1 MRIYLQSMVEGIPDS
16 MLPQA
21 WVDHDF
27 GFFSHTK
34 RLYDYQQQALRNA
47 LKALWK
53 YYWGVESPLTP
64 ALSPLEK
71 GGEGEGSG
79 GIHTTRPLNQKFW
92 QWYLDNGLSEDLSI
106 EPKSAFADLLREYYA
121 DYINA
126 QTGEI
131 AYEAFINRMGFW
143 MATGSG
149 KTLVI
154 VKLIELLARLRRL
167 GEVPPCDI
175 LFLTHRD
182 DLIEQLKRHVDEYNA
197 SHSDTPIVLYELK
210 EYAAVKRERRSLF
223 QDNEIAVFYYRS
235 DNLSDEQKEK
245 IVDFRNYDNDG
256 RWFILLDEAHKGDRE
271 DSKRQHIYS
280 ILSRNGFL
288 FNFSA
293 TFTDPR
299 DIATTVY
306 NFNLSEYIR
315 RGYGKHLLVLKQE
328 LRPFKDKEDYS
339 ADKKRRL
346 VLQTLILLAYVRK
359 VRERIESLLT
369 PSLSPRT
376 IGEEGAGSVE
386 SPLTLPLSPLSKGG
400 EGKGSGGIL
409 SKGTGSGGILYH
421 RPLMLVLVNS
431 VNTEDADL
439 ELFFRELEQIARQG
453 IDKAPWN
460 DAKDE
465 LWRELGQSPT
475 FLFEDEPIRVD
486 RDIWDSLAPEDIRRY
501 VFNADSWGEIE
512 VLVRPSNRQ
521 EMAFKL
527 KTADRPFA
535 LVKIGDISAWLKEKL
550 SGYEIAEQFDD
561 ESLFARLN
569 ADDSDINILMGSR
582 SFYEGWDSNRP
593 NVICYINIG
602 TGTDA
607 QKFIL
612 QSVGRGV
619 RIEPIKNKRKR
630 LLPLYN
636 AGEVEQNLFQRLK
649 DAVQPLE
656 TLFIFGTNRQALQTV
671 LENLQKERPK
681 EQWQTL
687 DVFKVNPEAKK
698 VCLLI
703 PVYKPANTPRA
714 QQNLIAKFE
723 IARDELDALCAFVQ
737 GADNRVL
744 LALTDAEPKQVKVL
758 RDALRQN
765 SLFTVNGR
773 QYGDL
778 RRLLRR
784 VVDYLSVTPEEVDE
798 LKPLE
803 DEIRHF
809 RHITVSLEDI
819 SELKE
824 KVKRV
829 REYKDP
835 QLEQED
841 LIQRLQQGEIT
852 VKEFREA
859 YNATTQRANKEV
871 EVFEHDGKRITI
883 KHIARHYYLP
893 IVLSK
898 DGKADY
904 IRHIIK
910 TKSEVKFI
918 KDLEAY
924 LSQPNNEFQ
933 QFDWFFSKLDE
944 SLDEVYIPYYDP
956 KTNRMAR
963 FKPDFIFWLCKGS
976 RYWIVF
982 VDPKGTEH
990 VDYQRKIDGY
1000 REVFCENG
1008 KPRVFH
1014 HCGKDVT
1021 VHLFIA
1027 VQDVSRVPEEYH
1039 AFAFDKV
1046 ETLIGKLL
1054 KESLCQSPSQSL

>member
-1 MRIYLQSMVEGIPDS
+1 MVEGIPDS

-53 YYWGVESPLTP
+53 YYEHFGDYQQ
-64 ALSPLEK
+64 
-71 GGEGEGSG
+71 GE
-79 GIHTTRPLNQKFW
+79 TDDANRQRKQRLC
-92 QWYLDNGLSEDLSI
+92 QWYRYNGLSEDLSI

-121 DYINA
+121 DYIDA
-126 QTGEI
+126 QTGKV

-154 VKLIELLARLRRL
+154 VKLIELLGRLRRL
-167 GEVPPCDI
+167 GKVPPCDI

-182 DLIEQLKRHVDEYNA
+182 DLIEQLKRHVDEFNA

-210 EYAAVKRERRSLF
+210 EYTAVKRERRSLF
-223 QDNEIAVFYYRS
+223 QEGEIPVFYYRS

-315 RGYGKHLLVLKQE
+315 RGYGKHLLVLQQE
-328 LRPFKDKEDYS
+328 LRAFKDKEDYS
-339 ADKKRRL
+339 ADEKRRL
-346 VLQTLILLAYVRK
+346 VLKTLILLAYVRK

-376 IGEEGAGSVE
+376 IGEEGA
-386 SPLTLPLSPLSKGG
+386 
-400 EGKGSGGIL
+400 
-409 SKGTGSGGILYH
+409 GSGGILYH

-453 IDKAPWN
+453 IDKAPWD
-460 DAKDE
+460 DAKDK
-465 LWRELGQSPT
+465 LWQELGQPPT

-486 RDIWDSLAPEDIRRY
+486 RAIWDSLAPEDIRRY

-512 VLVRPSNRQ
+512 VLVRPSNQQ

-550 SGYEIAEQFDD
+550 SGYEIAERFDD

-687 DVFKVNPEAKK
+687 DVFDVNPEAKK

-703 PVYKPANTPRA
+703 PVYKPASAPRA

-723 IARDELDALCAFVQ
+723 IAQDELDALCAFVQ

-758 RDALRQN
+758 RDALQQN

-773 QYGDL
+773 WYGDL

-784 VVDYLSVTPEEVDE
+784 VVDYLGTTPKEVDK

-819 SELKE
+819 SELE
-824 KVKRV
+824 NKVKRV

-871 EVFEHDGKRITI
+871 FEHDGKRITI

-893 IVLSK
+893 IVLSE

-910 TKSEVKFI
+910 TESEVKFI

-933 QFDWFFSKLDE
+933 QFDWWFFSKLDE

-1000 REVFCENG
+1000 SEVFRQDDEA
-1008 KPRVFH
+1008 RVFYH
-1014 HCGKDVT
+1014 GRKSVT
-1021 VHLFIA
+1021 VHLFIMTE
-1027 VQDVSRVPEEYH
+1027 DVARVPKKYDE
-1039 AFAFDKV
+1039 FAICGVADLVKG
-1046 ETLIGKLL
+1046 LGKL
-1054 KESLCQSPSQSL
+1054 PSVIGS

>member
-1 MRIYLQSMVEGIPDS
+1 
-16 MLPQA
+16 
-21 WVDHDF
+21 
-27 GFFSHTK
+27 
-34 RLYDYQQQALRNA
+34 
-47 LKALWK
+47 
-53 YYWGVESPLTP
+53 
-64 ALSPLEK
+64 
-71 GGEGEGSG
+71 
-79 GIHTTRPLNQKFW
+79 
-92 QWYLDNGLSEDLSI
+92 
-106 EPKSAFADLLREYYA
+106 
-121 DYINA
+121 
-126 QTGEI
+126 
-131 AYEAFINRMGFW
+131 
-143 MATGSG
+143 
-149 KTLVI
+149 LV
-154 VKLIELLARLRRL
+154 
-167 GEVPPCDI
+167 
-175 LFLTHRD
+175 
-182 DLIEQLKRHVDEYNA
+182 
-197 SHSDTPIVLYELK
+197 
-210 EYAAVKRERRSLF
+210 
-223 QDNEIAVFYYRS
+223 
-235 DNLSDEQKEK
+235 
-245 IVDFRNYDNDG
+245 
-256 RWFILLDEAHKGDRE
+256 
-271 DSKRQHIYS
+271 
-280 ILSRNGFL
+280 
-288 FNFSA
+288 
-293 TFTDPR
+293 
-299 DIATTVY
+299 
-306 NFNLSEYIR
+306 
-315 RGYGKHLLVLKQE
+315 
-328 LRPFKDKEDYS
+328 
-339 ADKKRRL
+339 
-346 VLQTLILLAYVRK
+346 
-359 VRERIESLLT
+359 
-369 PSLSPRT
+369 
-376 IGEEGAGSVE
+376 
-386 SPLTLPLSPLSKGG
+386 
-400 EGKGSGGIL
+400 
-409 SKGTGSGGILYH
+409 
-421 RPLMLVLVNS
+421 
-431 VNTEDADL
+431 L

-453 IDKAPWN
+453 IDKALWD
-460 DAKDE
+460 DAKDK
-465 LWRELGQSPT
+465 LWQKLGQPPT

-486 RDIWDSLAPEDIRRY
+486 RAIWDSLAPEDIRRY

-512 VLVRPSNRQ
+512 VLIRPSNRQ

-535 LVKIGDISAWLKEKL
+535 LIKIGDISEWLKKKL
-550 SGYEIAEQFDD
+550 SGYEIAERFDD

-703 PVYKPANTPRA
+703 PVYKPASAPRA

-723 IARDELDALCAFVQ
+723 IAEEELNALRAFVQ
-737 GADNRVL
+737 GADDRVL

-758 RDALRQN
+758 RGALQQN
-765 SLFTVNGR
+765 SLFTDNRR

-784 VVDYLSVTPEEVDE
+784 VVDYLGVTPEEVDE

-819 SELKE
+819 SEL
-824 KVKRV
+824 VKWV

-841 LIQRLQQGEIT
+841 LIQRLQQREIT

-859 YNATTQRANKEV
+859 YNATTQRANK

-910 TKSEVKFI
+910 TESEVKFI

-933 QFDWFFSKLDE
+933 QFQFDWWFFSKLDE

-963 FKPDFIFWLCKGS
+963 FKPDFIFWLCKDS

-1000 REVFCENG
+1000 REVFYKNG
-1008 KPRVFH
+1008 NPRVFYY
-1014 HCGKDVT
+1014 GSTVVT
-1021 VHLFIA
+1021 VQLFIA
-1027 VQDVSRVPEEYH
+1027 VQDVSRVPEEYRV
-1039 AFAFDKV
+1039 FAFDGVAKLV
-1046 ETLIGKLL
+1046 ESVT
-1054 KESLCQSPSQSL
+1054 SP

>member
-1 MRIYLQSMVEGIPDS
+1 MARIYLQPMVEDIPDS
-16 MLPQA
+16 VLPQA

-27 GFFSHTK
+27 AFFSHTK
-34 RLYDYQQQALRNA
+34 RLYDYQQQALQNA

-53 YYWGVESPLTP
+53 YYDG
-64 ALSPLEK
+64 A
-71 GGEGEGSG
+71 GSG
-79 GIHTTRPLNQKFW
+79 GIHTIHQCKQQVW
-92 QWYLDNGLSEDLSI
+92 KWYQYNGLTEDFSI

-154 VKLIELLARLRRL
+154 VKLIELLGRLRRL
-167 GEVPPCDI
+167 GEVPPHDI

-256 RWFILLDEAHKGDRE
+256 RWFILLDEAHKGDHE

-328 LRPFKDKEDYS
+328 LRPFKDKEDYT
-339 ADKKRRL
+339 AEEKRRL

-376 IGEEGAGSVE
+376 IGEEGAGS
-386 SPLTLPLSPLSKGG
+386 
-400 EGKGSGGIL
+400 
-409 SKGTGSGGILYH
+409 GGILYH

-431 VNTEDADL
+431 VNTKDADL
-439 ELFFRELEQIARQG
+439 ELFFRQLEQIARQG
-453 IDKAPWN
+453 VDDALW
-460 DAKDE
+460 DTAKDE
-465 LWRELGQSPT
+465 LRQELGQSPT
-475 FLFEDEPIRVD
+475 FPFLFEDEPIRVD
-486 RDIWDSLAPEDIRRY
+486 RATWDSLAPEDIRRY

-550 SGYEIAEQFDD
+550 SGYAIAERFDD

-656 TLFIFGTNRQALQTV
+656 TLFIFGTNRHALQTV
-671 LENLQKERPK
+671 LDNLQKERPK

-687 DVFKVNPEAKK
+687 DVFDVNPEAKK

-703 PVYKPANTPRA
+703 PVYKPASAPRA
-714 QQNLIAKFE
+714 QQKLIAKFE
-723 IARDELDALCAFVQ
+723 IAQDEDELDALRAFVQ
-737 GADNRVL
+737 GADDRVL

-758 RDALRQN
+758 RDALQQN

-773 QYGDL
+773 RYGDL

-784 VVDYLSVTPEEVDE
+784 VVDYLGVAPEEVDE

-809 RHITVSLEDI
+809 KHITVSLEDI
-819 SELKE
+819 CDLKQ
-824 KVKRV
+824 RV
-829 REYKDP
+829 ECVRDYKDP
-835 QLEQED
+835 SDERKLLMRQLREGVITEEQFQELYEATLKRAKED
-841 LIQRLQQGEIT
+841 FFVHNTKHIS
-852 VKEFREA
+852 
-859 YNATTQRANKEV
+859 
-871 EVFEHDGKRITI
+871 I
-883 KHIARHYYLP
+883 KHIAQHYYLP
-893 IVLSK
+893 VVLSE

-910 TKSEVKFI
+910 APSEVKFI
-918 KDLEAY
+918 KDLENY
-924 LSQPNNEFQ
+924 LAQPNNRFQ
-933 QFDWFFSKLDE
+933 QFGWWFFSKLDE

-990 VDYQRKIDGY
+990 VDYQRKIEGY
-1000 REVFCENG
+1000 REVFYKNG
-1008 KPRVFH
+1008 NPRVFYY
-1014 HCGKDVT
+1014 GSTVVT
-1021 VHLFIA
+1021 VQLFIA
-1027 VQDVSRVPEEYH
+1027 VQDVSRVPEEYR

-1046 ETLIGKLL
+1046 ETLIGRLL
-1054 KESLCQSPSQSL
+1054 KESLEEGEPMSCSANREMGSVR

>member
-1 MRIYLQSMVEGIPDS
+1 MMMHTHLQHMVEDIPDS
-16 MLPQA
+16 SLPQA
-21 WVDHDF
+21 WADHDLV
-27 GFFSHTK
+27 FFSHAK

-53 YYWGVESPLTP
+53 YYEHFGDYQQ
-64 ALSPLEK
+64 
-71 GGEGEGSG
+71 GEPDDAN
-79 GIHTTRPLNQKFW
+79 RQRKQRLC
-92 QWYLDNGLSEDLSI
+92 QWYRYNGLSEDLSI

-121 DYINA
+121 DYIDA
-126 QTGEI
+126 RTGKI

-299 DIATTVY
+299 DIATTAY

-315 RGYGKHLLVLKQE
+315 RGYGKHLLVLQQE
-328 LRPFKDKEDYS
+328 IRAFKDKEDYS
-339 ADKKRRL
+339 ADEKRRL
-346 VLQTLILLAYVRK
+346 ILKTLILLAYVRK
-359 VRERIESLLT
+359 VRERIES
-369 PSLSPRT
+369 
-376 IGEEGAGSVE
+376 
-386 SPLTLPLSPLSKGG
+386 PLTLPLSPLAKGG
-400 EGKGSGGIL
+400 EGK
-409 SKGTGSGGILYH
+409 GSGGILYH

-453 IDKAPWN
+453 IDKAPWD
-460 DAKDE
+460 DAKDK
-465 LWRELGQSPT
+465 LWQELGQSPT
-475 FLFEDEPIRVD
+475 FLFEDEPMRVD
-486 RDIWDSLAPEDIRRY
+486 RDIWDSLSPNDLCRY
-501 VFNADSWGEIE
+501 VFNAHSWGEIE

-527 KTADRPFA
+527 KAANRPFA
-535 LVKIGDISAWLKEKL
+535 LIKIGDISAWLKEKL
-550 SGYEIAEQFDD
+550 SGYAIAEQFDD

-656 TLFIFGTNRQALQTV
+656 TLFIFGTNRTALQTV
-671 LENLQKERPK
+671 LENLQKERATG
-681 EQWQTL
+681 QWQTL
-687 DVFKVNPEAKK
+687 DVFDVNPEAKM

-703 PVYKPANTPRA
+703 PVYKPASAPRA

-723 IARDELDALCAFVQ
+723 IARDELNALRAFVQ
-737 GADNRVL
+737 GADDRVL

-758 RDALRQN
+758 RGALQQN
-765 SLFTVNGR
+765 SLFTFNGR
-773 QYGDL
+773 RYGDL

-784 VVDYLSVTPEEVDE
+784 VVDYLGITPKEVDK

-809 RHITVSLEDI
+809 RHISVSIHDI
-819 SELKE
+819 GELKRKAE
-824 KVKRV
+824 GV
-829 REYKDP
+829 RNYEDP
-835 QLEQED
+835 ARKQEE
-841 LIQRLQQGEIT
+841 LILRLQQQQIT

-859 YNATTQRANKEV
+859 YTLTNQQTKEGS
-871 EVFEHDGKRITI
+871 FEYEGKRIAI
-883 KHIARHYYLP
+883 KHIAQHYYLP
-893 IVLSK
+893 VVLSE

-904 IRHIIK
+904 IRHIIR
-910 TKSEVKFI
+910 TPSEVKFI
-918 KDLEAY
+918 RELETY
-924 LSQPNNEFQ
+924 LAQPNNQFQ
-933 QFDWFFSKLDE
+933 RFDWWFFSKLDE

-963 FKPDFIFWLCKGS
+963 FKPDFIFWLCKGN

-982 VDPKGTEH
+982 IDPKGTEH
-990 VDYQRKIDGY
+990 TDFLRKIDGY
-1000 REVFCENG
+1000 REVFENDG
-1008 KPRVFH
+1008 QPKCFRYND
-1014 HCGKDVT
+1014 KKVT
-1021 VHLFIA
+1021 VHLFLKPSDSADI
-1027 VQDVSRVPEEYH
+1027 PTEYQS
-1039 AFAFDKV
+1039 FGVDNV
-1046 ETLIGKLL
+1046 EFFTKGYLW
-1054 KESLCQSPSQSL
+1054 CN

>member
-1 MRIYLQSMVEGIPDS
+1 MRIYLQSMVEGTPDS

-53 YYWGVESPLTP
+53 YYEHFGDYQQ
-64 ALSPLEK
+64 
-71 GGEGEGSG
+71 GE
-79 GIHTTRPLNQKFW
+79 TDDANRQRKQRLC
-92 QWYLDNGLSEDLSI
+92 QWYRYNGLSEDLSI

-121 DYINA
+121 DYIDA
-126 QTGEI
+126 RTGKI

-154 VKLIELLARLRRL
+154 VKLIELLGRLRRL
-167 GEVPPCDI
+167 GEVPPHDI

-328 LRPFKDKEDYS
+328 LAFKDKEDYS
-339 ADKKRRL
+339 ADEKRRL
-346 VLQTLILLAYVRK
+346 VLKTLILLAYVRK
-359 VRERIESLLT
+359 VHERIESPLT

-386 SPLTLPLSPLSKGG
+386 SPLTPSLSPLLKGG
-400 EGKGSGGIL
+400 EGK
-409 SKGTGSGGILYH
+409 GSGGILYH
-421 RPLMLVLVNS
+421 RPLMLVLVNY
-431 VNTEDADL
+431 VNTKDADL

-453 IDKAPWN
+453 VQRVGDALW
-460 DAKDE
+460 DTAKDE

-475 FLFEDEPIRVD
+475 FLFENEKIQVD
-486 RDIWDSLAPEDIRRY
+486 GNLWRSLAPEDICRY
-501 VFNADSWGEIE
+501 VFNADGWGEIE

-527 KTADRPFA
+527 KTADHPFA

-550 SGYEIAEQFDD
+550 SGYAIAERFDD

-656 TLFIFGTNRQALQTV
+656 TLFIFGTNRTALQTV

-687 DVFKVNPEAKK
+687 DVFDVNPEAKK

-703 PVYKPANTPRA
+703 PVYKPASAPRA
-714 QQNLIAKFE
+714 QQKLIAKFE
-723 IARDELDALCAFVQ
+723 IAQDELDALRAFVQ
-737 GADNRVL
+737 GADDRVL

-758 RDALRQN
+758 RGALQQN
-765 SLFTVNGR
+765 SLFTDNGR
-773 QYGDL
+773 RYGDL

-784 VVDYLSVTPEEVDE
+784 VVDYLGITPEEVDK

-809 RHITVSLEDI
+809 RHISVSIHDI
-819 SELKE
+819 GELKRKAE
-824 KVKRV
+824 GV
-829 REYKDP
+829 RNYEDP
-835 QLEQED
+835 ARKQEE
-841 LIQRLQQGEIT
+841 LILRLQQQQIT

-859 YNATTQRANKEV
+859 YTLTNQQTKEGS
-871 EVFEHDGKRITI
+871 FEYEGKRIAI
-883 KHIARHYYLP
+883 KHIAQHYYLP
-893 IVLSK
+893 VVLSE

-904 IRHIIK
+904 IRHIIR
-910 TKSEVKFI
+910 TPSEVKFI
-918 KDLEAY
+918 RELETY
-924 LSQPNNEFQ
+924 LAQPNNRFQ
-933 QFDWFFSKLDE
+933 QFDWWFFSKLDE

-990 VDYQRKIDGY
+990 VDYQRKIEGY

-1008 KPRVFH
+1008 KLRAFH

-1027 VQDVSRVPEEYH
+1027 VQDVSRVPEEYR
-1039 AFAFDKV
+1039 AFAFDEV
-1046 ETLIGKLL
+1046 ETLIGRLL
-1054 KESLCQSPSQSL
+1054 KESLEEGEPMICSANREMGSVR

>member
-1 MRIYLQSMVEGIPDS
+1 
-16 MLPQA
+16 
-21 WVDHDF
+21 
-27 GFFSHTK
+27 
-34 RLYDYQQQALRNA
+34 
-47 LKALWK
+47 
-53 YYWGVESPLTP
+53 
-64 ALSPLEK
+64 
-71 GGEGEGSG
+71 
-79 GIHTTRPLNQKFW
+79 
-92 QWYLDNGLSEDLSI
+92 
-106 EPKSAFADLLREYYA
+106 
-121 DYINA
+121 
-126 QTGEI
+126 
-131 AYEAFINRMGFW
+131 
-143 MATGSG
+143 
-149 KTLVI
+149 
-154 VKLIELLARLRRL
+154 
-167 GEVPPCDI
+167 
-175 LFLTHRD
+175 
-182 DLIEQLKRHVDEYNA
+182 
-197 SHSDTPIVLYELK
+197 
-210 EYAAVKRERRSLF
+210 
-223 QDNEIAVFYYRS
+223 
-235 DNLSDEQKEK
+235 
-245 IVDFRNYDNDG
+245 
-256 RWFILLDEAHKGDRE
+256 
-271 DSKRQHIYS
+271 
-280 ILSRNGFL
+280 
-288 FNFSA
+288 
-293 TFTDPR
+293 
-299 DIATTVY
+299 
-306 NFNLSEYIR
+306 
-315 RGYGKHLLVLKQE
+315 
-328 LRPFKDKEDYS
+328 
-339 ADKKRRL
+339 
-346 VLQTLILLAYVRK
+346 
-359 VRERIESLLT
+359 
-369 PSLSPRT
+369 
-376 IGEEGAGSVE
+376 
-386 SPLTLPLSPLSKGG
+386 
-400 EGKGSGGIL
+400 
-409 SKGTGSGGILYH
+409 
-421 RPLMLVLVNS
+421 MLVLVNS

-453 IDKAPWN
+453 IDKALW
-460 DAKDE
+460 DAAKDE
-465 LWRELGQSPT
+465 LWQELGQSPN
-475 FLFEDEPIRVD
+475 FLFEDEPIQVD
-486 RDIWDSLAPEDIRRY
+486 RAIWDSLAPEDIRRY

-535 LVKIGDISAWLKEKL
+535 LIKIGDISAWLKEKL
-550 SGYEIAEQFDD
+550 SGYEIAERFDD

-602 TGTDA
+602 TVTDA

-656 TLFIFGTNRQALQTV
+656 TLFIFGTNRTALQTV
-671 LENLQKERPK
+671 LENLQKERATG
-681 EQWQTL
+681 QWQTL
-687 DVFKVNPEAKK
+687 DVFDVNPEAKK

-703 PVYKPANTPRA
+703 PVYKPASAPRA
-714 QQNLIAKFE
+714 QQKLIAKFE
-723 IARDELDALCAFVQ
+723 IAQDEDELNALRAFVQ
-737 GADNRVL
+737 GADDRVL

-773 QYGDL
+773 RYGDL
-778 RRLLRR
+778 QRLLRR
-784 VVDYLSVTPEEVDE
+784 VVDYLGITPEEVDK

-809 RHITVSLEDI
+809 RHIAVSLEDI
-819 SELKE
+819 SELEK

-829 REYKDP
+829 KDYP
-835 QLEQED
+835 TQ
-841 LIQRLQQGEIT
+841 
-852 VKEFREA
+852 VKEVREL
-859 YNATTQRANKEV
+859 YGKVSPEEYEQRSREISRV
-871 EVFEHDGKRITI
+871 EEYTRDGKCITI

-910 TKSEVKFI
+910 TESEVKFI

-933 QFDWFFSKLDE
+933 QFDWWFFSKLDE

-1000 REVFCENG
+1000 CEVFRQDD
-1008 KPRVFH
+1008 KARVFYH
-1014 HCGKDVT
+1014 GSKSVT
-1021 VHLFIA
+1021 VHLFIMTE
-1027 VQDVSRVPEEYH
+1027 DVARVPDPYRK
-1039 AFAFDKV
+1039 FAFDSV
-1046 ETLIGKLL
+1046 ATLGERRVCGTL
-1054 KESLCQSPSQSL
+1054 

>member
-1 MRIYLQSMVEGIPDS
+1 
-16 MLPQA
+16 
-21 WVDHDF
+21 
-27 GFFSHTK
+27 
-34 RLYDYQQQALRNA
+34 
-47 LKALWK
+47 
-53 YYWGVESPLTP
+53 
-64 ALSPLEK
+64 
-71 GGEGEGSG
+71 
-79 GIHTTRPLNQKFW
+79 
-92 QWYLDNGLSEDLSI
+92 
-106 EPKSAFADLLREYYA
+106 
-121 DYINA
+121 
-126 QTGEI
+126 
-131 AYEAFINRMGFW
+131 
-143 MATGSG
+143 
-149 KTLVI
+149 
-154 VKLIELLARLRRL
+154 
-167 GEVPPCDI
+167 
-175 LFLTHRD
+175 
-182 DLIEQLKRHVDEYNA
+182 
-197 SHSDTPIVLYELK
+197 
-210 EYAAVKRERRSLF
+210 
-223 QDNEIAVFYYRS
+223 
-235 DNLSDEQKEK
+235 
-245 IVDFRNYDNDG
+245 
-256 RWFILLDEAHKGDRE
+256 
-271 DSKRQHIYS
+271 
-280 ILSRNGFL
+280 
-288 FNFSA
+288 
-293 TFTDPR
+293 
-299 DIATTVY
+299 
-306 NFNLSEYIR
+306 
-315 RGYGKHLLVLKQE
+315 
-328 LRPFKDKEDYS
+328 
-339 ADKKRRL
+339 
-346 VLQTLILLAYVRK
+346 
-359 VRERIESLLT
+359 
-369 PSLSPRT
+369 
-376 IGEEGAGSVE
+376 
-386 SPLTLPLSPLSKGG
+386 
-400 EGKGSGGIL
+400 
-409 SKGTGSGGILYH
+409 
-421 RPLMLVLVNS
+421 MLVLVNS

-453 IDKAPWN
+453 VDPQLWQT
-460 DAKDE
+460 AKGE
-465 LWRELGQSPT
+465 LWQELGQKPN
-475 FLFEDEPIRVD
+475 FLFEEERVKVD
-486 RDIWDSLAPEDIRRY
+486 PSIWNSLSPDDLCRY
-501 VFNADSWGEIE
+501 VFNASGWGEIE

-535 LVKIGDISAWLKEKL
+535 LIKIGDISAWLKEKL
-550 SGYEIAEQFDD
+550 SGYEIAERFDD

-602 TGTDA
+602 TDTDA

-671 LENLQKERPK
+671 LENLQKERATG
-681 EQWQTL
+681 QWQTL

-703 PVYKPANTPRA
+703 PVYKPASAPRA

-723 IARDELDALCAFVQ
+723 IAEEELNALRAFVK
-737 GADNRVL
+737 GADDRVL

-758 RDALRQN
+758 RGALQQN
-765 SLFTVNGR
+765 SLFTDNGR
-773 QYGDL
+773 RYGDL

-784 VVDYLSVTPEEVDE
+784 VVDYLGVTPEEVDE

-809 RHITVSLEDI
+809 RHIAVSLENI
-819 SELKE
+819 SELEQLKQKAE
-824 KVKRV
+824 RV
-829 REYKDP
+829 RDYEDP
-835 QLEQED
+835 APKQNE
-841 LIQRLQQGEIT
+841 LILRPQQQQIT
-852 VKEFREA
+852 VKEFQEA
-859 YNATTQRANKEV
+859 YNATTQRANK

-883 KHIARHYYLP
+883 KHIAQHYYLP
-893 IVLSK
+893 VVLSK

-910 TKSEVKFI
+910 TESEVKFI

-933 QFDWFFSKLDE
+933 QFGWWFFSKLDE

-963 FKPDFIFWLCKGS
+963 FKPDFIFWLCKDS

-1014 HCGKDVT
+1014 HCGEDVT

-1054 KESLCQSPSQSL
+1054 K

>member
-1 MRIYLQSMVEGIPDS
+1 MKFTPSGTFFVPDRCT
-16 MLPQA
+16 LI
-21 WVDHDF
+21 
-27 GFFSHTK
+27 
-34 RLYDYQQQALRNA
+34 R
-47 LKALWK
+47 
-53 YYWGVESPLTP
+53 
-64 ALSPLEK
+64 ALSPLTK

-92 QWYLDNGLSEDLSI
+92 QWYLDNGLSEDLTI
-106 EPKSAFADLLREYYA
+106 QLKPLKPELADLLREYYA
-121 DYINA
+121 DYIDA
-126 QTGEI
+126 RTGKI

-154 VKLIELLARLRRL
+154 VKLIELLGRLRRL

-197 SHSDTPIVLYELK
+197 SHSDTLIVLYELK

-256 RWFILLDEAHKGDRE
+256 RWFVLLDEAHKGDRE

-453 IDKAPWN
+453 IDDALW
-460 DAKDE
+460 DTAKDK

-486 RDIWDSLAPEDIRRY
+486 RAIWDSLAPEDICRY
-501 VFNADSWGEIE
+501 MFNADSWGEIE
-512 VLVRPSNRQ
+512 VLVRPSDRQ

-535 LVKIGDISAWLKEKL
+535 LVKIGDTSAWLKEKL
-550 SGYEIAEQFDD
+550 SNRAIAERFDD

-649 DAVQPLE
+649 DAMQPLE
-656 TLFIFGTNRQALQTV
+656 TLFIFGTNRTALQTV

-703 PVYKPANTPRA
+703 PVYKTANTPRA
-714 QQNLIAKFE
+714 HQNLIAKFE
-723 IARDELDALCAFVQ
+723 IARDELNALRAFVQ
-737 GADNRVL
+737 GADDRVL

-758 RDALRQN
+758 RGALQQN
-765 SLFTVNGR
+765 SLSTDNRR

-784 VVDYLSVTPEEVDE
+784 VVDYLGITPEEVDR
-798 LKPLE
+798 LKLLE

-819 SELKE
+819 SKLEQLKQKAE
-824 KVKRV
+824 RV
-829 REYKDP
+829 RDYEDP
-835 QLEQED
+835 APKQNE
-841 LIQRLQQGEIT
+841 LILRLQQQQIT
-852 VKEFREA
+852 AKEFQEA
-859 YNATTQRANKEV
+859 YTLTTQQTKEDS
-871 EVFEHDGKRITI
+871 FEYARKSIAI

-893 IVLSK
+893 IVLSE

-910 TKSEVKFI
+910 TESEVKFI

-933 QFDWFFSKLDE
+933 QFDWWFFSKLDE

-1027 VQDVSRVPEEYH
+1027 VQDVSRVPEEYR
-1039 AFAFDKV
+1039 AFAFDGVAKLV
-1046 ETLIGKLL
+1046 ESVT
-1054 KESLCQSPSQSL
+1054 SP